1 VSSGPPPKRA
11 TSGDNELVDLL
22 ARAWRRFRP
31 AERQPPLPRPFWFVW
46 AGTLVNRI
54 CYFVEPFLALYLARS
69 RHLSTPTIGLVLT
82 SFGVGSFIS
91 QPIGG
96 FLADRIG
103 RRRTL
108 VAGMVATA
116 ASYGFLVA
124 ARGDFVIGAAAFTA
138 GLAIDL
144 YRPAVSAL
152 IADLVEPDQRR
163 RAYGLNYWAVNL
175 GVSCAGVLGG
185 YFATHSFHLLFAL
198 DGATCLGFA
207 VLIARGVPE
216 LGVPPAPSSEG
227 SGYSVALRDG
237 LLLALTATTLLTAT
251 VYIQSFATLPL
262 AMRANHL
269 SPLDYGIAYTVN
281 PVAVIVL
288 QPVAIRLVAQRSAAA
303 VLVASSLLVGGGFGL
318 DVFAHSLLAYAATVL
333 VWTLGEIAGSVIAPA
348 LIAEIAPAHQ
358 RGRYNGVF
366 SAAFGGAA
374 ILGPL
379 AGTMTLGH
387 LGRTTLWT
395 SCLVCGVIAAAMT
408 AAIGPAI
415 RRRTTSVAG
424 PSSNIV
430 SNGVALEEA
439 KE

>member
-1 VSSGPPPKRA
+1 MESVLGR
-11 TSGDNELVDLL
+11 
-22 ARAWRRFRP
+22 RWRRSP
-31 AERQPPLPRPFWFVW
+31 PGAGQPPLPRPFWFVW

-69 RHLSTPTIGLVLT
+69 LHLSTPTIGLVLT

-96 FLADRIG
+96 FLADRVG

-116 ASYGFLVA
+116 ASYGFLVS
-124 ARGDFVIGAAAFTA
+124 ARGDEVISAAAFCA

-163 RAYGLNYWAVNL
+163 RAYGLNYWALNL
-175 GVSCAGVLGG
+175 GVAFAGVLGG
-185 YFATHSFHLLFAL
+185 YFATHNFYLLFGL

-207 VLIARGVPE
+207 LLIAKGVPE
-216 LGVPPAPSSEG
+216 LGVPPPPSAES
-227 SGYSVALRDG
+227 SGYSLALRDG
-237 LLLALTATTLLTAT
+237 LLLALTGATLLTAT

-288 QPVAIRLVAQRSAAA
+288 QPVAIRLLARRSAPG
-303 VLVASSLLVGGGFGL
+303 VLVSGALLIGGGFGL

-333 VWTLGEIAGSVIAPA
+333 VWTLGEIAGSVVGPA
-348 LIAEIAPAHQ
+348 LIADIAPAHQ

-387 LGRTTLWT
+387 LGRTTLWM
-395 SCLVCGVIAAAMT
+395 SCLACGVASAALT

-415 RRRTTSVAG
+415 RRRTAPQRIPATSA
-424 PSSNIV
+424 
-430 SNGVALEEA
+430 A
-439 KE
+439 

>member
-1 VSSGPPPKRA
+1 MDSWPVR
-11 TSGDNELVDLL
+11 L
-22 ARAWRRFRP
+22 WRRTRP
-31 AERQPPLPRPFWFVW
+31 GAGQVPLPRPFWVVW

-69 RHLSTPTIGLVLT
+69 LHLSTPTIGLILT
-82 SFGVGSFIS
+82 AFGAGSFLS

-96 FLADRIG
+96 FFADRVG

-116 ASYGFLVA
+116 ASYGFLVT

-163 RAYGLNYWAVNL
+163 RAYGLNYWALNL
-175 GVSCAGVLGG
+175 GVSVAGVLGG
-185 YFATHSFHLLFAL
+185 YFATHSFYLLFAL
-198 DGATCLGFA
+198 DGATCLLFA
-207 VLIARGVPE
+207 FVIAKGVPE
-216 LGVPPAPSSEG
+216 LGVPPAPPAES
-227 SGYSVALRDG
+227 SGYAVAMHDG
-237 LLLALTATTLLTAT
+237 LLLALTGATLITAT
-251 VYIQSFATLPL
+251 IYIQSFATLPL
-262 AMRANHL
+262 AMRADHL

-281 PVAVIVL
+281 PVAVIAL
-288 QPVAIRLVAQRSAAA
+288 QPIAIRLLARRSAPG
-303 VLVASSLLVGGGFGL
+303 VLVASSLLIGGGFGL

-333 VWTLGEIAGSVIAPA
+333 VWTLGEIGGSVVGPA
-348 LIAEIAPAHQ
+348 LIAELAPAHQ

-374 ILGPL
+374 LLGPL

-395 SCLVCGVIAAAMT
+395 SCAVCGAAA
-408 AAIGPAI
+408 ALLAGALGPAI
-415 RRRTTSVAG
+415 RRRTASAAVTVTAT
-424 PSSNIV
+424 
-430 SNGVALEEA
+430 A
-439 KE
+439 

>member
-1 VSSGPPPKRA
+1 VKLFSSRVWRSLQPPAGR
-11 TSGDNELVDLL
+11 V
-22 ARAWRRFRP
+22 
-31 AERQPPLPRPFWFVW
+31 PLPRPFWVVW

-69 RHLSTPTIGLVLT
+69 RHLNTPTIGLILT
-82 SFGVGSFIS
+82 SFGTGSFLS

-108 VAGMVATA
+108 VIGMVATA

-124 ARGDFVIGAAAFTA
+124 ARGDVVIGAAAFTA

-163 RAYGLNYWAVNL
+163 RAYGLNYWALNL
-175 GVSCAGVLGG
+175 GVSFAGVLGG
-185 YFATHSFHLLFAL
+185 YFATHSFYLLFAL
-198 DGATCLGFA
+198 DGATCLAFA

-216 LGVPPAPSSEG
+216 LGVPPAPANEG
-227 SGYSVALRDG
+227 SGYSVALHDG
-237 LLLALTATTLLTAT
+237 LLIALTGATLITAT

-269 SPLDYGIAYTVN
+269 SPFDYGIAYTVN
-281 PVAVIVL
+281 PIAVIVL
-288 QPVAIRLVAQRSAAA
+288 QPIAIRLLAQRSAPV
-303 VLVASSLLVGGGFGL
+303 VLTGSALLVGGGFGL
-318 DVFAHSLLAYAATVL
+318 DVFAHSLFAYAATVL
-333 VWTLGEIAGSVIAPA
+333 VWTLGEIGGSVVGPA

-379 AGTMTLGH
+379 VGTMTLGH

-395 SCLVCGVIAAAMT
+395 SCLVCGVMAAALT
-408 AAIGPAI
+408 GAIGPAI
-415 RRRTTSVAG
+415 RRRTTPVVA
-424 PSSNIV
+424 PARLV
-430 SNGVALEEA
+430 EHDRLLEGRG
-439 KE
+439 